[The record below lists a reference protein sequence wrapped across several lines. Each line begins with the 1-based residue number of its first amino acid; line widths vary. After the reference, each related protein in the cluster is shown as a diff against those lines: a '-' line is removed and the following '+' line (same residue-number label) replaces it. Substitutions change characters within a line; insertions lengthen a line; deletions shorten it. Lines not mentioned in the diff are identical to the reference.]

1 MMLRKRVRVTNV
13 APFLFLGCT
22 RFLLFILLVTPL
34 DITYAQ
40 DDTGEIFW
48 GDEEEDE
55 DEFFEED
62 DDYEEGVASSI
73 AHRMMI
79 ESDKKVHTLGL
90 EHRTAGFHKNVDN
103 LPPSPEKI
111 VNKVME
117 IINV

>member
-1 MMLRKRVRVTNV
+1 
-13 APFLFLGCT
+13 
-22 RFLLFILLVTPL
+22 
-34 DITYAQ
+34 
-40 DDTGEIFW
+40 
-48 GDEEEDE
+48 
-55 DEFFEED
+55 
-62 DDYEEGVASSI
+62 
-73 AHRMMI
+73 MMI